1 MTHPNPPYPPPPPG
15 YGPPQQPG
23 QPYPQPGQP
32 YPQYPPFPQQPGAYG
47 AYGHGGYPQD
57 PYATQQRPPLAGWWA
72 RVGATLL
79 DGLILGIPTL
89 LLIAAGAGMWI
100 TGYEDCS
107 TYAASQGYCKQ
118 STGLVTGGLVVMG
131 LAFLLSVFLGFW
143 ALYRQGRTGQ
153 TPGKKAV
160 GISVL
165 RERDG
170 MPTGFGMAF
179 VRNLCHIVDGF
190 FYLGYLWPLWDEKK
204 QTFADKIVGTVV
216 VRTR

>member
-1 MTHPNPPYPPPPPG
+1 PAAAPG

-23 QPYPQPGQP
+23 QPYPA
-32 YPQYPPFPQQPGAYG
+32 YPPFPQQPGAYG
-47 AYGHGGYPQD
+47 YGPGGYPQD
-57 PYATQQRPPLAGWWA
+57 PYAMQQRPPLAGWWA

-79 DGLILGIPTL
+79 DGLILGVVPMV
-89 LLIAAGAGMWI
+89 LIGVGVGMMIAGHE
-100 TGYEDCS
+100 TCDS
-107 TYAASQGYCKQ
+107 FSASQGYCEP
-118 STGLVTGGLVVMG
+118 TGSSGLMTGGLVVMG

-143 ALYRQGRTGQ
+143 SLHRQGKTGQ

-179 VRNLCHIVDGF
+179 VRNLCHILDGF
-190 FYLGYLWPLWDEKK
+190 LYLGYLWPLWDEKK

-216 VRTR
+216 VRVR

>member
-23 QPYPQPGQP
+23 QPYPQH
-32 YPQYPPFPQQPGAYG
+32 PPFPQQPGAYG
-47 AYGHGGYPQD
+47 AYGYGGHPQD
-57 PYATQQRPPLAGWWA
+57 PYAVQQRPPLAGWGA

-79 DGLILGIPTL
+79 DGLILGLVPVIL
-89 LLIAAGAGMWI
+89 MVAGVVMWI

-107 TYAASQGYCKQ
+107 TYEDSQGYCQQ
-118 STGLVTGGLVVMG
+118 STGMTTGGLVMVG
-131 LAFLLSVFLGFW
+131 AGFVLSFVLTFW
-143 ALYRQGRTGQ
+143 SLYRQGKTGQ

-179 VRNLCHIVDGF
+179 VRSLCHVVDSF
-190 FYLGYLWPLWDEKK
+190 LYLGYLWPLWDEKK

-216 VRTR
+216 VRVR